1 MKSRINR
8 KKKVVEQ
15 DAKDTLAGLGENVVR
30 IVDADTGDGICY
42 IGQKNEEHQIF
53 FSRPI
58 GLEEIEAISDFI
70 KKKKFLRAM
79 KKGKLEKAQK
89 LADKKFAHQ

>member
-1 MKSRINR
+1 MKAKTPR

-15 DAKDTLAGLGENVVR
+15 DAQDTIAGLGDNVVK
-30 IVDADTGDGICY
+30 IVDADSGEGICY
-42 IGQKNEEHQIF
+42 IGQKNEEHCIF

-58 GLEEIEAISDFI
+58 GLEEIEAVSQLIR
-70 KKKKFLRAM
+70 KKKFIRAM

-89 LADKKFAHQ
+89 LADKRFAHS